1 MDEKIFLALIAGG
14 VSLLV
19 AIISLIA
26 TVINSRVSGKTAR
39 DMEEFR
45 QSFAKETKKHEI
57 SDAEFLEVLNVLM
70 LALQA
75 IQKMK
80 DEILLII
87 NSYADSLNAGE
98 ALLRLSAAR
107 DGLFSTYEKDHGRL
121 NSMEMNAYHAAKNIA
136 LHTVTLLQVELKSK
150 EYASEICH
158 DMDRNLEEQRS
169 RLSDCQQV
177 LRDARTDRIINRTIR

>member
-26 TVINSRVSGKTAR
+26 TVINSRASGKIAK

-80 DEILLII
+80 DEILLIR
-87 NSYADSLNAGE
+87 NSYADSLNASE
-98 ALLRLSAAR
+98 ALLRFSAAR

-121 NSMEMNAYHAAKNIA
+121 NSMEMNAYHSAKNIA
-136 LHTVTLLQVELKSK
+136 LHTVTLLQLELKSK
-150 EYASEICH
+150 EYASEICP
-158 DMDRNLEEQRS
+158 DMDRKLEEQRS